1 MHETT
6 NGWKYIDAVVDMY
19 ALKKDKR
26 EELENEADVYNN
38 ALKKYEWND
47 IQSAIN
53 HFFVRMSDKT
63 RPRLSQILA
72 ILESWR
78 DTGKIQVFEPEP
90 EPDDKPNPFAR
101 PTTKIWSIKDAFDKM
116 IDIFID
122 GGVIPDDKG
131 NVKNI
136 RSIIDPITDLPVLNP
151 IMWFGWKL
159 EAVKQTRPDLF
170 ARFPNATNLEQLA
183 IALQNKLIP
192 FKVRDWARL
201 AEQARQRNGGV
212 MPRGD
217 INVGFGTVGE

>member
-1 MHETT
+1 MET
-6 NGWKYIDAVVDMY
+6 NGKKYIEMIADMY
-19 ALKKDKR
+19 GIDQDDKDVLDEDYEKINKALEKFNWPDVKR
-26 EELENEADVYNN
+26 AVNYYCVY
-38 ALKKYEWND
+38 K
-47 IQSAIN
+47 
-53 HFFVRMSDKT
+53 SDKV
-63 RPRLSQILA
+63 RPTIAKIVA
-72 ILESWR
+72 ILNTWLVEKKIHYAETFD
-78 DTGKIQVFEPEP
+78 DT
-90 EPDDKPNPFAR
+90 PNPFAR

-170 ARFPNATNLEQLA
+170 VRFPNATNLEQLA

>member
-1 MHETT
+1 MET
-6 NGWKYIDAVVDMY
+6 NGKKYIEMIADMY
-19 ALKKDKR
+19 DIDQDDKDVLDEDYEKINKALEKFNWPDIKR
-26 EELENEADVYNN
+26 AVNYYCVY
-38 ALKKYEWND
+38 K
-47 IQSAIN
+47 
-53 HFFVRMSDKT
+53 SDKV
-63 RPRLSQILA
+63 RPTIAKIVA
-72 ILESWR
+72 ILNTWLVEKKIHYAETFD
-78 DTGKIQVFEPEP
+78 DT
-90 EPDDKPNPFAR
+90 PNPFAR

-170 ARFPNATNLEQLA
+170 VRFPNATNLEQLA

>member
-1 MHETT
+1 MHET

-26 EELENEADVYNN
+26 EELENGVEEYNI

-53 HFFVRMSDKT
+53 HFFVRINDKT

-90 EPDDKPNPFAR
+90 DDAPNLFAR
-101 PTTKIWSIKDAFDKM
+101 PTTKIWSIKDTFDKM
-116 IDIFID
+116 IDVFVE
-122 GGVIPDDKG
+122 GGVIPDEKG
-131 NVKNI
+131 NITNA
-136 RSIIDPITDLPVLNP
+136 RSIIDPVTDLPVLNP

-159 EAVKQTRPDLF
+159 EDVKQTRPDLF
-170 ARFPNATNLEQLA
+170 ARFPHADKLEQLA

-201 AEQARQRNGGV
+201 ADQARQRNGGV
-212 MPRGD
+212 MPRTD
-217 INVGFGTVGE
+217 ITINFGI